1 MLHYHPFSCHW
12 SAKEQFLLP
21 PSPFS
26 TPAVSMEQQQ
36 KKQNPK
42 PPGPTPSLFF
52 TQDILRDTKPG
63 NPAKNIEYEF
73 SFYCS
78 NQSEIYLPAMLKFTG
93 HTIFLTDR

>member
-1 MLHYHPFSCHW
+1 
-12 SAKEQFLLP
+12 
-21 PSPFS
+21 
-26 TPAVSMEQQQ
+26 MEQQQ
-36 KKQNPK
+36 KKKIPNPLD
-42 PPGPTPSLFF
+42 PLRAFFF

-93 HTIFLTDR
+93 HTIFVTDRLKNR